1 MVTSEGFVEER
12 EEEQV
17 SQCSHYWLIDAAGGP
32 TSMGVC
38 RLCGAERQFKN
49 YLDNAPW
56 DNDESVTRDP
66 VQAVASSVGS
76 VDEVEEES

>member
-17 SQCSHYWLIDAAGGP
+17 SQCRHHWLIDSAGGP
-32 TSMGVC
+32 TSRGVC

-49 YLDNAPW
+49 SLENAHW
-56 DNDESVTRDP
+56 DNDEPVLRDP
-66 VQAVASSVGS
+66 VQAAVSSAGS
-76 VDEVEEES
+76 ADRFEEEG